1 MSICSPI
8 ENVNQTKKCPEY
20 SSSLT
25 QLDTSAKDESKV
37 LPRDAILISARPFA
51 LIDAKVG
58 FSGASL
64 PRIILSCSSNHL
76 EMPHQCHHSILIWIK
91 AIHVTTM
98 LAACCRRF
106 TISIWRCRKIEVYF
120 PQIIQY
126 HPVMDD
132 QTIVSAMV
140 TTQDSSGVV
149 SPHEMNL
156 AFSVRAPRC
165 PSEMRGSHMGVSYI
179 SKASIFWGAFKRE

>member
-1 MSICSPI
+1 M
-8 ENVNQTKKCPEY
+8 
-20 SSSLT
+20 
-25 QLDTSAKDESKV
+25 
-37 LPRDAILISARPFA
+37 PRVYQYWSYY
-51 LIDAKVG
+51 
-58 FSGASL
+58 
-64 PRIILSCSSNHL
+64 HL
-76 EMPHQCHHSILIWIK
+76 EMPHQCHQSILIWIK
-91 AIHVTTM
+91 AIHVTM

-120 PQIIQY
+120 QKIIQY

-165 PSEMRGSHMGVSYI
+165 PSEMRGSHMGVSYF
-179 SKASIFWGAFKRE
+179 SKASICWGAVKRDKNIPTFLGFTWDLNGRIHMSIAV